1 MFGGALNQHLN
12 IVRFLCNA
20 LYSAMYFKFT
30 SNFKIVAVT
39 SKTVFLG
46 YLSTL
51 LILYEDRGSKLGVD
65 CRALPI
71 FSILST
77 QEVRGLDQSGV
88 LVHKGSTCQLY
99 GGHLTHTEMA
109 LNKLSPV
116 FKCNLKK
123 MDPRVLT
130 LGVNTGVSCRL
141 RTLPLFL
148 LSHTAASYH
157 DTLTLLNIT
166 HPVL

>member
-1 MFGGALNQHLN
+1 MSGGALNQHLN

-51 LILYEDRGSKLGVD
+51 LILYEDRGSKMGVD
-65 CRALPI
+65 CKALPI

-116 FKCNLKK
+116 FKCNFKK
-123 MDPRVLT
+123 WILT

>member
-1 MFGGALNQHLN
+1 MEICHISGGALNQHLN
-12 IVRFLCNA
+12 ILRFLCNA

-51 LILYEDRGSKLGVD
+51 LILYEDRGSKMGVD

-123 MDPRVLT
+123 WIQEY
-130 LGVNTGVSCRL
+130 S
-141 RTLPLFL
+141 PLE
-148 LSHTAASYH
+148 
-157 DTLTLLNIT
+157 
-166 HPVL
+166 

>member
-51 LILYEDRGSKLGVD
+51 LILYEDRGSKMGVD

-77 QEVRGLDQSGV
+77 QEVTGLDQSGV